1 MQEKLQI
8 LIDVLGRYKKSNDEH
23 LFRCPYCEH
32 SKHKFSV
39 NIDKN
44 VYKCWICDTRGRNL
58 KRVVR
63 RFGTFK
69 QRQAWD
75 QLTDEVDLTSF
86 DSIFESTVETK
97 VEQTIDLPKEFISLA
112 NTNLPITAKP
122 ALKYLK
128 ERGITKD
135 DILKWKIGYCSSG
148 EYENR
153 IIFPSFNKDGYVNY
167 FVVRTYIDHWKRYL
181 NPPVSNN
188 VLFNELYV
196 DWNND
201 LCIVEGVFDAV
212 VASNAIPLLGSS
224 LRDSSKLLQKIIKHD
239 TPIYLAMD
247 PDAKDKEQKIAKLLM
262 QYDIELYKIDVS
274 GFEDIGEMTKEQFNI
289 RKEKAEFIHLD
300 NYLLYEALNAI

>member
-8 LIDVLGRYKKSNDEH
+8 LIDVLGRSKKSNDEH

-32 SKHKFSV
+32 SKYKFSI

-86 DSIFESTVETK
+86 DSIFEQTAETK
-97 VEQTIDLPKEFISLA
+97 IEQTIDLPKEFISLA
-112 NTNLPITAKP
+112 NNNLPITAKP
-122 ALKYLK
+122 AIKYLK
-128 ERGITKD
+128 QRGITKSD
-135 DILKWKIGYCSSG
+135 MLKWKIGYCSSG

-167 FVVRTYIDHWKRYL
+167 FVARTYIDHWKRYL

-188 VLFNELYV
+188 VLFNELYI
-196 DWNND
+196 DWNSD
-201 LCIVEGVFDAV
+201 LCIVEGVFDAA
-212 VASNAIPLLGSS
+212 VAGNAIPLLGSS
-224 LRDSSKLLQKIIKHD
+224 LRDTSKLLQKIIKYD

-247 PDAKDKEQKIAKLLM
+247 PDAKEKEQKIAKLLM
-262 QYDIELYKIDVS
+262 QYDIELYKINVS
-274 GFEDIGEMTKEQFNI
+274 GFDDVGEMTKEQFNI